1 MRVYKGE
8 GPLDPAFELTEERR
22 VIAKVHLFTRHQ
34 AELCFVI
41 AKDCRDLKETD
52 DVLPYILGYTAG
64 NDLSA
69 RWWQQPEN
77 CGMQYCRAKSF
88 DGFAPLGPVLVSPA
102 VLSDPSNLSIQT
114 KVNGE
119 LRQSASTAQMIF
131 DIPRIIRYL
140 SQGTT
145 LRKGTVIMTGTPSGV
160 AAFMDPPAWLKNG
173 DVVEIE
179 IGGIGTIRETMVFH

>member
-1 MRVYKGE
+1 MVLK
-8 GPLDPAFELTEERR
+8 
-22 VIAKVHLFTRHQ
+22 
-34 AELCFVI
+34 
-41 AKDCRDLKETD
+41 KDCLNLKEDD

-64 NDLSA
+64 NDVSS
-69 RWWQQPEN
+69 RWWQKPEN

-88 DGFAPLGPVLVSPA
+88 DKFAPLGPVMVSPKS
-102 VLSDPSNLSIQT
+102 LSDPSKLRIQT
-114 KVNGE
+114 KVNGQV
-119 LRQSASTAQMIF
+119 RQSATTAQMIF
-131 DIPRIIRYL
+131 DIPRIIQYL

-179 IGGIGTIRETMVFH
+179 IEKIGKIENEFVFE